1 MITKYD
7 ELMSAPEFR
16 KEMAIESLVA
26 EAAEG
31 IAQLMAAQNLSKADV
46 ARRLNKSRAWV
57 TQLLNGKANM
67 TIRTLAEVTF
77 ALGGQLS
84 IQSKLEYKAATPRR
98 ETWRPIAGKMSGYVP
113 SRGDG
118 SFSFPANRTPS
129 QQTDSEDYAA

>member
-7 ELMSAPEFR
+7 KLMSAPEFR

-84 IQSKLEYKAATPRR
+84 IQSKLEHKAATPAPGNLEAHCGQDERLCPQSRRR
-98 ETWRPIAGKMSGYVP
+98 EFQLSG
-113 SRGDG
+113 
-118 SFSFPANRTPS
+118 
-129 QQTDSEDYAA
+129 Q